1 MSSQERLPTASS
13 SQWQPLSAEMAQ
25 DQMSS
30 RRPSSIQ
37 VQDGPAA
44 AAAAAAAVTTSSSA
58 YTASTASGLSL
69 GPGST
74 FCIPWHQQQY
84 PFSMHMAHPGGD
96 LSATPMNFG
105 FPSMMVHPSAM
116 TQLSQPTLGT
126 LVQPTMPTSTTPN
139 HSPPNSSGRAQGAN
153 EFASLSLAVAVSTED
168 SSGDD
173 EFDKP
178 APADSSTPITS
189 PVQVAEGSDNT
200 LNVVAREPN
209 VASGDEKAPSL
220 DVSAPPLGDN
230 DEFGYTEEDLADL
243 ARMESEAQ
251 ALFPPK
257 RKDKAFSEATDL
269 RSQLQCRIGNAH
281 GFRISNQ
288 GGSSFTCACANESI
302 SVAKKREKR
311 QKNNPLAVKRQVTKM
326 GHRGCKWKVSYSRVN
341 PKNPKDKRIY
351 VTKAEYRHTHG
362 CRPNTQ
368 QLLHQNISG
377 GAYLRD
383 KNVNAEIVDRLL
395 NTFRYSDYVN
405 ARAIRNV
412 LRDLLPES
420 VPINAALIANVRV
433 RMNKI
438 VDQYERDEY
447 GKLKLEKEM
456 KVTADVSALIM
467 RVSSLAHCSNFS
479 YALFRTPI
487 G

>member
-1 MSSQERLPTASS
+1 
-13 SQWQPLSAEMAQ
+13 
-25 DQMSS
+25 
-30 RRPSSIQ
+30 
-37 VQDGPAA
+37 
-44 AAAAAAAVTTSSSA
+44 
-58 YTASTASGLSL
+58 
-69 GPGST
+69 
-74 FCIPWHQQQY
+74 
-84 PFSMHMAHPGGD
+84 
-96 LSATPMNFG
+96 
-105 FPSMMVHPSAM
+105 M